1 MESMGRRLRGRT
13 VIGYSSLLLDIGPT
27 SGFMAALKV
36 ATGLQREV
44 RHGVVVQ
51 HGNSIFSRPAQVPMV
66 GECVALV
73 ILSEP
78 YMMIE
83 VPLVTGDFDRL
94 RGRKGSESMTGGDGY
109 FRVDGCKW

>member
-1 MESMGRRLRGRT
+1 
-13 VIGYSSLLLDIGPT
+13 
-27 SGFMAALKV
+27 
-36 ATGLQREV
+36 
-44 RHGVVVQ
+44 
-51 HGNSIFSRPAQVPMV
+51 MV